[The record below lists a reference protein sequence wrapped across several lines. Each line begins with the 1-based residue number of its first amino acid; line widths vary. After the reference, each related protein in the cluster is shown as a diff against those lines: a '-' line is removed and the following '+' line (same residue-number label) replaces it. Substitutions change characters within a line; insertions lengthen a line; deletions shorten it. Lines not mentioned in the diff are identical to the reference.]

1 MDNKIASWGLVGVSV
16 LLAFALI
23 IRHSSAT
30 DAAKVAADREEKLV
44 GALKVLEAQSTSIRG
59 EADLLTER
67 LKTKTGEATAHS
79 NKVETLTGELAQT
92 KQGLIQATAAIET
105 VKATVVAAQN
115 ETRAIENR
123 AAAERAQFEKA
134 IADYQKAVK
143 DRDGVLAN
151 LTQANEQMAKQ
162 AEQLNAEITKQQGA
176 MKDLNGK
183 IAEKEKQLQ
192 NAQGERDLL
201 TRELKDLMAR
211 RTELER
217 QLHDLGFLREQ
228 IAQLKSEERTARRF
242 AWARAG
248 TLHDERKGA
257 QRLMEPAITSTPT
270 STAKSAPPL
279 QSGSLKVEL
288 RHDGTIAVAAPAP
301 APAGTGRK

>member
-23 IRHSSAT
+23 IRHSAAT

-44 GALKVLEAQSTSIRG
+44 GALKVLEAQSTAIRG

-67 LKTKTGEATAHS
+67 LKTKTSEATTHS
-79 NKVETLTGELAQT
+79 NKVETLTAEVAQT
-92 KQGLIQATAAIET
+92 KQSLIQANAGIET
-105 VKATVVAAQN
+105 AKVAVIAAQN
-115 ETRAIENR
+115 ETRAVENR

-143 DRDGVLAN
+143 DRDAVLAN

-162 AEQLNAEITKQQGA
+162 AEQLSAEITRQQGA

-201 TRELKDLMAR
+201 TRELKDLLAK

-228 IAQLKSEERTARRF
+228 IAQLKAEERTARRF
-242 AWARAG
+242 AWAREG
-248 TLHDERKGA
+248 TLHDESKGA
-257 QRLMEPAITSTPT
+257 QLLTGRNENRPSSATP
-270 STAKSAPPL
+270 SKPGSPL
-279 QSGSLKVEL
+279 LVEL
-288 RHDGTIAVAAPAP
+288 RSDGTVQLATPP
-301 APAGTGRK
+301 GKR

>member
-1 MDNKIASWGLVGVSV
+1 MDNKIASWGLVGMSV

-23 IRHSSAT
+23 IRHSAAT
-30 DAAKVAADREEKLV
+30 DAGKVAADREEKLV
-44 GALKVLEAQSTSIRG
+44 GALKVLEAQSTAIRG
-59 EADLLTER
+59 EADLLSER
-67 LKTKTGEATAHS
+67 LKTKTGEASTHS

-92 KQGLIQATAAIET
+92 KQGLIQANAAVET

-115 ETRAIENR
+115 ETRAVENR
-123 AAAERAQFEKA
+123 AVAERAQFEKT

-143 DRDGVLAN
+143 DRDAVLAN
-151 LTQANEQMAKQ
+151 VTQANEQMAKQ

-176 MKDLNGK
+176 MKDLNSK

-201 TRELKDLMAR
+201 TRELKDLMAK

-217 QLHDLGFLREQ
+217 QLHDLAFLREQ

-257 QRLMEPAITSTPT
+257 QRLVEGNGLQPALPASTGIG
-270 STAKSAPPL
+270 STL
-279 QSGSLKVEL
+279 VVEL
-288 RHDGTIAVAAPAP
+288 RSDGTVQFGTPAP
-301 APAGTGRK
+301 RSP